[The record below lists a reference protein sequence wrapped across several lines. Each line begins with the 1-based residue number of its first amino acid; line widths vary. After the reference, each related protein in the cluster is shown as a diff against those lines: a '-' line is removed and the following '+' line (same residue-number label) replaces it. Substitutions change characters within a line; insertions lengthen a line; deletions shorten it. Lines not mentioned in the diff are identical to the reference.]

1 MGLREAFGFSTRGSL
16 PFDDQRGHLNVIK
29 TYIYI
34 IIYTVSGL
42 GHGNHVTFS
51 FLIISWR
58 LMLTKTFYFLH
69 KMSKSTRNAYV
80 VSVRSQKKHVTHGT
94 EIIKAL

>member
-34 IIYTVSGL
+34 YNYIYS
-42 GHGNHVTFS
+42 
-51 FLIISWR
+51 
-58 LMLTKTFYFLH
+58 
-69 KMSKSTRNAYV
+69 
-80 VSVRSQKKHVTHGT
+80 
-94 EIIKAL
+94 